1 MKGSAIAWLCVQF
14 GEIVL
19 TWTLAQ
25 IAAVVIDRADSAVA
39 ESGSANPDFR
49 RQFFET
55 WVWTL

>member
-19 TWTLAQ
+19 TWTLAR
-25 IAAVVIDRADSAVA
+25 IAVEIGADSAVA

-49 RQFFET
+49 QFFET